1 MEKQE
6 TPISCNQWALAASSS
21 TTPRPARINPAL
33 RRTFC
38 SPYLLFLFRFLFVS
52 LLCFPTPFCSLPL
65 PPSLVFASISLHLSV
80 PLLFSYQ
87 SIRFVLV
94 SRQPVLASKYC
105 RKSTLRDECLSRFV
119 APITSQT
126 IVVSSPRFSC
136 FPSALPSLS
145 RNIIVRVPFRRV
157 ITAKLRHIAAY
168 HNGAE
173 MSSRLSA
180 LTVR

>member
-52 LLCFPTPFCSLPL
+52 LLCFPTPFCSLPP

-80 PLLFSYQ
+80 LLLFSYQ

>member
-38 SPYLLFLFRFLFVS
+38 SPYLLFLFRFLSVS
-52 LLCFPTPFCSLPL
+52 LLCFPTPFCSLP
-65 PPSLVFASISLHLSV
+65 PPSSPVFASISLHLSV

-87 SIRFVLV
+87 SIRFVPV

-119 APITSQT
+119 APITCQT

-145 RNIIVRVPFRRV
+145 RNIIVRVPFCRV

-168 HNGAE
+168 HDGAQ